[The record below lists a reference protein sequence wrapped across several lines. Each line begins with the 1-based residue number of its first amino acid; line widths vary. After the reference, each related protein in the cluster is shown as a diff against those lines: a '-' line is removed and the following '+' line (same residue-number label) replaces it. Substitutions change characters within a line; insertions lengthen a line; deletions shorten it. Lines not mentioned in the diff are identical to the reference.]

1 MARQPTFAEITGLL
15 SNRMVREGECMRN
28 QRKVLVIGL
37 DGADYSLINEFKR
50 DLPTLKELIDNG
62 IFGRLKS
69 TIPHI
74 SPTAWA
80 SFMTAKNPAKH
91 GIFDFVYRDGNHY
104 CQQGTPI
111 SSLVREGKTLWGL
124 LSSNDKSVGVFN
136 VPVTYPVEKVK
147 GFLIGGFPVPE
158 GAHDYTY
165 PRELRNKLKS
175 KGWDFS
181 NVAAQSYSRE
191 YLDSFLDE
199 LYQRISERTKA
210 TLYLMDEYEWD
221 FFMVHYM
228 ETDKI
233 QHEFLY
239 YKYRGFV
246 DKKLFQKYGNTVK
259 QFFVEMDSQLR
270 QIINALDENTDIFVI
285 SDHGFAP
292 IRYLTFLDTWLL
304 SNNYMRLKSNLLTR
318 IKYLMFR
325 SGITPERLYNI
336 LPESVR
342 YVLRKQQD
350 EKPYLVS
357 PDPVQSLVTTL
368 TNLCLKL
375 FLNKQDVEWCN
386 TKAYSYGNTGSGTV
400 FVNRKGREPQGMIEN
415 GVEDATLKEKLKS
428 ELRGMI
434 NPFTQKPV
442 FDKVHLKEEIYS
454 GTYISKAPDM
464 IALGAAFQNSVI
476 NHHNLFLSNR
486 AVSRNSLIP
495 DRAGHSMN
503 GIFIA
508 WGPDIKRGKT
518 VDLQI
523 LDVGPTI
530 LHLMDIPI
538 PKDVDGKILNEIF
551 EENSEPY
558 QRKIKYSEEIEV
570 EKKKRFG
577 ISKEDEGKV
586 MERLR
591 RMGYIV

>member
-1 MARQPTFAEITGLL
+1 
-15 SNRMVREGECMRN
+15 MRN

-62 IFGRLKS
+62 IFGRLES
-69 TIPHI
+69 TIPNI

-80 SFMTAKNPAKH
+80 SFMTGKNPAKH
-91 GIFDFVYRDGNHY
+91 GIFDFVYRDRNHY

-181 NVAAQSYSRE
+181 SVAAQSYSRK
-191 YLDSFLDE
+191 YVDSFLRE
-199 LYQRISERTKA
+199 LRQRISERTKA
-210 TLYLMDEYEWD
+210 TLYLMDECEWD

-228 ETDKI
+228 ETDKV
-233 QHEFLY
+233 QHEFLNC
-239 YKYRGFV
+239 KYE
-246 DKKLFQKYGNTVK
+246 DLANKKFFQKHNSTVK
-259 QFFVEMDSQLR
+259 QFFIEIDSQLG
-270 QIINALDENTDIFVI
+270 QILHALDENTDIFVI

-292 IRYLTFLDTWLL
+292 IRYLTYLDTWLL
-304 SNNYMRLKSNLLTR
+304 NNHYIRLKSNLLTKIR
-318 IKYLMFR
+318 YLMFR
-325 SGITPERLYNI
+325 LGMTPERLYHL
-336 LPESVR
+336 LPDPVR
-342 YVLRKQQD
+342 CVLRKKQG
-350 EKPYLVS
+350 EEYYLGS
-357 PDPVQSLVTTL
+357 PGPGQNLTTVL
-368 TNLCLKL
+368 ANLCLNF
-375 FLNKQDVEWCN
+375 FLNKQDIDWCS
-386 TKAYSYGNTGSGTV
+386 TQAYSYGNTGSGAV

-415 GVEDATLKEKLKS
+415 GEEDAELKEKLKS

-454 GTYISKAPDM
+454 GAYISKAPDI
-464 IALGAAFQNSVI
+464 IALDTTFQNCVM

-518 VDLQI
+518 VDPQI

-570 EKKKRFG
+570 EKRKRFR
-577 ISKEDEGKV
+577 ISKEDEGKI
-586 MERLR
+586 MERLKK
-591 RMGYIV
+591 MGYI